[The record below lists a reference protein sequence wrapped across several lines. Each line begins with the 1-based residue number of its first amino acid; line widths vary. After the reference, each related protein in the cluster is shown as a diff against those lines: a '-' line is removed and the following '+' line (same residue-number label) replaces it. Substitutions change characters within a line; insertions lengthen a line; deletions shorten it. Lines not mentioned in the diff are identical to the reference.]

1 MNLNFLQLNS
11 SKTEAML
18 IGTPHQIKSCSIT
31 TISFS
36 GHNLTLSPSV
46 TNLGVK
52 LDPQLN
58 LETHIKQLC
67 KTSFF
72 HLRNISKLRSTLTLP
87 DAEKLVHAFISSRL
101 DYCNALFFGIP
112 SKSLQRL
119 QYIQN
124 CAARILMRVRKYDHI
139 TPILRSL
146 HWLPITFRS
155 EFKISLITHQCLYG
169 NAPSYL
175 KELLK
180 RKPETRNLRS
190 SNTNLLLTPDTNLR
204 TMGDR
209 AFSYSAPSLW
219 NALPVHL
226 RAPQS
231 TDIFKNGLKTHLF
244 NKAFF

>member
-1 MNLNFLQLNS
+1 
-11 SKTEAML
+11 ML
-18 IGTPHQIKSCSIT
+18 IGTPHQIKSCTIS

-36 GHNLTLSPSV
+36 GHNLTLSSSV
-46 TNLGVK
+46 TNLGIK

-58 LETHIKQLC
+58 LESHIKQLC

-112 SKSLQRL
+112 SKTHQKL

-124 CAARILMRVRKYDHI
+124 CAARILLRVRKYDHI

-155 EFKISLITHQCLYG
+155 EYKISLITHQCLYG

-175 KELLK
+175 KELIQ

-190 SNTNLLLTPDTNLR
+190 SNTNLLHTTDPNLR
-204 TMGDR
+204 TMGYR
-209 AFSYSAPSLW
+209 AFSHSAPNLW
-219 NALPVHL
+219 NALPAHL

-231 TDIFKNGLKTHLF
+231 TDIFKNGLKTYLF
-244 NKAFF
+244 NKAFS